1 MRFTS
6 YLLVLGVLSVLT
18 KLTLSEE
25 INIYPS
31 CSGRGSTCRTLA
43 SFSTSSRNVVL
54 RFKPGNHQITRSKL
68 FEDMTYWELKG
79 SGVDVSNI
87 TCTNRYSTVLIKLSY
102 ATRAKISGLTIL
114 YCNVVF
120 VSVTEIVIQNSDFL
134 SLRDGLDLWTSNNV
148 SIDQCK
154 FNRYNWFSSTIIH
167 FYYVNSFQLTRSEL
181 SNVNSGS
188 QSSAV
193 LLTHSFGYIGCSS
206 ITHITS
212 GAAINLFD
220 GSSIYVTNCTFANSS
235 STSIVHLHTRRDKV
249 VIVSCI
255 FHNCRSH
262 GSKGAI
268 IYAQTSASI
277 TVLACNFTEIRGP
290 VLVPSN
296 GATVDCNYPSFWLS
310 PHNNLRLCER
320 HAVGSATTCKNSSC
334 SCKFKNQ
341 VLIMVRYSTCSPK
354 IDIRY
359 IYTVTYELMNYFPIV
374 SDCDFPAVEV
384 SLEQSEYIVSEGIGK
399 SNRALQICA
408 VARDTLFP
416 VMADFSVQN
425 GSAIGK

>member
-1 MRFTS
+1 MMDVMRFTS
-6 YLLVLGVLSVLT
+6 YLLILGVLTVLT

-25 INIYPS
+25 IKIYPS
-31 CSGRGSTCRTLA
+31 CSGRGSTCRTFA

-54 RFKPGNHQITRSKL
+54 RLMPGNHQITRNKF
-68 FEDMTYWELKG
+68 FEDMIYWELKG

-87 TCTNRYSTVLIKLSY
+87 TCWNRYSTVLIKLSY
-102 ATRAKISGLTIL
+102 ATRAKMSGLTIL

-120 VSVTEIVIQNSDFL
+120 LSVTEIVIQNSDFL

-154 FNRYNWFSSTIIH
+154 FNRYNWFSRTIIH

-181 SNVNSGS
+181 YNVNSGS

-235 STSIVHLHTRRDKV
+235 STSIVHLHSVSDQV
-249 VIVSCI
+249 VIVSSV

-262 GSKGAI
+262 GGNEAI
-268 IYAQTSASI
+268 IYGRTSASI
-277 TVLACNFTEIRGP
+277 SVLACQFSETRGRVIRP
-290 VLVPSN
+290 FD
-296 GATVDCNYPSFWLS
+296 GATVDCNYPLHWLS
-310 PHNNLRLCER
+310 PHNNLKLCGR
-320 HAVGSATTCKNSSC
+320 HTVGAATTCNNSSC
-334 SCKFKNQ
+334 NCKLNNL
-341 VLIMVRYSTCSPK
+341 VLP
-354 IDIRY
+354 
-359 IYTVTYELMNYFPIV
+359 
-374 SDCDFPAVEV
+374 
-384 SLEQSEYIVSEGIGK
+384 
-399 SNRALQICA
+399 
-408 VARDTLFP
+408 
-416 VMADFSVQN
+416 
-425 GSAIGK
+425 

>member
-1 MRFTS
+1 MMEVMRFTS

-54 RFKPGNHQITRSKL
+54 RVMPGNHQITRSKL

-193 LLTHSFGYIGCSS
+193 LLTHSFGYIRCSS
-206 ITHITS
+206 ITHIT
-212 GAAINLFD
+212 
-220 GSSIYVTNCTFANSS
+220 
-235 STSIVHLHTRRDKV
+235 
-249 VIVSCI
+249 
-255 FHNCRSH
+255 
-262 GSKGAI
+262 
-268 IYAQTSASI
+268 
-277 TVLACNFTEIRGP
+277 
-290 VLVPSN
+290 
-296 GATVDCNYPSFWLS
+296 
-310 PHNNLRLCER
+310 
-320 HAVGSATTCKNSSC
+320 
-334 SCKFKNQ
+334 
-341 VLIMVRYSTCSPK
+341 
-354 IDIRY
+354 
-359 IYTVTYELMNYFPIV
+359 
-374 SDCDFPAVEV
+374 
-384 SLEQSEYIVSEGIGK
+384 
-399 SNRALQICA
+399 
-408 VARDTLFP
+408 
-416 VMADFSVQN
+416 
-425 GSAIGK
+425 

>member
-25 INIYPS
+25 INIYSS

-43 SFSTSSRNVVL
+43 SFSTSSRDVVL
-54 RFKPGNHQITRSKL
+54 RLMPGNHQITRSKF

-87 TCTNRYSTVLIKLSY
+87 TCTNRYSSVLKLSY

-114 YCNVVF
+114 YCNVIF
-120 VSVTEIVIQNSDFL
+120 VSTTDIVIQNSDFL

-181 SNVNSGS
+181 SNVNYGS
-188 QSSAV
+188 LSSAV

-212 GAAINLFD
+212 KAAIDLSD
-220 GSSIYVTNCTFANSS
+220 GSSVYITNSTFANSS
-235 STSIVHLHTRRDKV
+235 STSIVHLRSVSDKV

-262 GSKGAI
+262 GKGAI

-290 VLVPSN
+290 IIVPFD
-296 GATVDCNYPSFWLS
+296 GATVDCNCPSLTKLA
-310 PHNNLRLCER
+310 PNLKLCGRHTIGAAATCNNF
-320 HAVGSATTCKNSSC
+320 SC
-334 SCKFKNQ
+334 SCKLKKT
-341 VLIMVRYSTCSPK
+341 SS
-354 IDIRY
+354 ID
-359 IYTVTYELMNYFPIV
+359 
-374 SDCDFPAVEV
+374 
-384 SLEQSEYIVSEGIGK
+384 
-399 SNRALQICA
+399 
-408 VARDTLFP
+408 
-416 VMADFSVQN
+416 
-425 GSAIGK
+425 